1 MYLVYVNKDFRLRK
15 QVKLDRGIIA
25 GQARLFYRQ
34 KNEDLG
40 KTYKIEIRNRNFVIT
55 EMLPGESLR

>member
-40 KTYKIEIRNRNFVIT
+40 KTYKIEI
-55 EMLPGESLR
+55 